1 MLYRNTRLSRRSALL
16 LPLAVALPG
25 RARAAMPPITDAIGR
40 TITLTAPAERIVLGF
55 NYEEFTAIGGVD
67 AWKRV
72 VGFDRK
78 QWAVNRPSL
87 WARYQKAIP
96 GLADLADI
104 GVMDEGTFSLEKFLS
119 LKPDLFIM
127 IAYDFKA
134 YQPVVKQI
142 EAAGI
147 PILVLD
153 FQAQETA
160 KHIAGTLAIGAAIG
174 QAARA
179 RELADLYRRQTDD
192 IARRIAGKPLPR
204 AYFELGAGGPG
215 VVGNTYNG
223 SMWGRLVETAGGAN
237 VAAGKIPGPW
247 GPMAPEALLATQPDY
262 IFLTGSSYA
271 NAQGAIRT
279 GYDADAETARQRLL
293 GYTKRPGWAMLPAV
307 QAGNVYALDA
317 GLARALWD
325 WTAMQYIAK
334 QLHPDAFAD
343 VDPVANLAKYHAT
356 YMPVPFEGTWM
367 ARLGRVAG

>member
-1 MLYRNTRLSRRSALL
+1 MSYKLTRISRRSALL
-16 LPLAVALPG
+16 LPLAAALPG
-25 RARAAMPPITDAIGR
+25 RARAAMPPIMDALGR
-40 TITLTAPAERIVLGF
+40 PVALRAPAERIVLGF

-67 AWKRV
+67 GWKRV

-78 QWAVNRPSL
+78 QWAVNQPSL
-87 WARYQKAIP
+87 WARYQQAIP
-96 GLADLADI
+96 GLADLPDI
-104 GVMDEGTFSLEKFLS
+104 GVMGEDTFSMERLLA
-119 LKPDLFIM
+119 LRPDLLVV
-127 IAYDFKA
+127 IAYDYKA
-134 YQPVVKQI
+134 DGPLMQRI

-160 KHIAGTLAIGAAIG
+160 KHIAGTLALGAAIG
-174 QAARA
+174 QSARA
-179 RELADLYRRQTDD
+179 RELVDLYRRQTDD
-192 IARRIAGKPLPR
+192 VARRIAGKPMPR

-215 VVGNTYNG
+215 VIGNTYNG
-223 SMWGRLVETAGGAN
+223 AMWGRMVENAGGAN
-237 VAAGKIPGPW
+237 VAAGKISGPW
-247 GPMAPEALLATQPDY
+247 GPMAPEALLAAQPEF

-279 GYDADAETARQRLL
+279 GYDVDADTARQRLI
-293 GYTKRPGWAMLPAV
+293 GYTKRPGWGTLPAV

-325 WTAMQYIAK
+325 WTAMQYVAK

-343 VDPVANLAKYHAT
+343 VDPLANLAKYHAS